1 MTPTRNRS
9 AATGSCTSALRWA
22 TRKTHRSPRPASSMA
37 ARDAVRPTSSGT
49 TIYGNTTR
57 SRSGRTGGRSG
68 TSYESA
74 SRVTRGMGRE
84 SKGEGGV
91 DANKR
96 WKSAE
101 GAGTALKNQRAPTPP
116 SAFPAPLALFQRHLR
131 FLLLPLRRDL
141 EQRGRAVEHARLG
154 DLHLHH
160 VIARRELEHDVGH
173 ELLEDRAEAA
183 CSGAALERLAGDA
196 AERRFLEGQ
205 LHVLEVEQL
214 LVLLGE
220 RVLRLLENPDERF
233 LIERVE
239 RDAHRQTSHQLG
251 DESVTQEIVRLDL
264 GKRALLG
271 LVRPAAQDL
280 FLREAD
286 LPASGACL
294 DDLVETVERAP
305 ADEQDVLGVDLDVF
319 LLRVLASTLRWYR
332 SDGAFED
339 LEQRLLHALAR
350 DVARDAGV
358 FRLARDLVDLVD
370 VDDAA
375 LALGDVE
382 LAGLEQPDENV
393 LDVFADVPRFGERR
407 GVGDGEGDV
416 ENARERLCEE
426 RLACSGRP
434 DEEDVRL
441 VELHLV
447 VA

>member
-1 MTPTRNRS
+1 MTPTRNKS
-9 AATGSCTSALRWA
+9 AAAGSCTSALRWA
-22 TRKTHRSPRPASSMA
+22 TRNTHRSPRPASPSA
-37 ARDAVRPTSSGT
+37 ASDAVRPTRSGT

-57 SRSGRTGGRSG
+57 SRSGRTGRRSG

-141 EQRGRAVEHARLG
+141 EQGGRAVEHARLG

-160 VIARRELEHDVGH
+160 VIARRELEHDVRH

-183 CSGAALERLAGDA
+183 CSGAALERLPGDA

-205 LHVLEVEQL
+205 LYVLEVEQL

-239 RDAHRQTSHQLG
+239 RDAHRQTP
-251 DESVTQEIVRLDL
+251 DELRDQSVAKQIVGLDF
-264 GKRALLG
+264 GERALLG
-271 LVRPAAQDL
+271 VIGLAGQDL
-280 FLREAD
+280 FLGEAD
-286 LPASGACL
+286 LPATGARF
-294 DDLVETVERAP
+294 DDLVEPIERAP

-319 LLRVLASTLRWYR
+319 LLRMLASTLRW
-332 SDGAFED
+332 
-339 LEQRLLHALAR
+339 H
-350 DVARDAGV
+350 
-358 FRLARDLVDLVD
+358 
-370 VDDAA
+370 
-375 LALGDVE
+375 
-382 LAGLEQPDENV
+382 
-393 LDVFADVPRFGERR
+393 
-407 GVGDGEGDV
+407 
-416 ENARERLCEE
+416 
-426 RLACSGRP
+426 
-434 DEEDVRL
+434 
-441 VELHLV
+441 
-447 VA
+447 